1 MKKYFKYLL
10 VLSVLA
16 SPLAMAQNNPSMN
29 SSTGTGCASL
39 ANTDWKAPSIV
50 LTDNNNNQKNLV
62 INKIHFDQVN
72 NNNGM
77 NNITGTYQYT
87 FDGQSYNGTFGSNS
101 NSNNANNSNMN
112 NNTMNSNN
120 MMNGSTTVSC
130 DESGGNINKLSF
142 SFDNNQTTVNAT
154 NQNNQANPGSLNIDA
169 SGISMNK
176 NNITYT
182 NRDTVSLQK
191 Q

>member
-1 MKKYFKYLL
+1 MKKYLKYLM

-39 ANTDWKAPSIV
+39 ANTDWKASSIV

-77 NNITGTYQYT
+77 NNITGNYQYT
-87 FDGQSYNGTFGSNS
+87 FDGQNYNGTFGSNN
-101 NSNNANNSNMN
+101 NSNNANSSNMN
-112 NNTMNSNN
+112 NNTMNSSN
-120 MMNGSTTVSC
+120 TVSC
-130 DESGGNINKLSF
+130 DESGGNISKLSF
-142 SFDNNQTTVNAT
+142 SFDNNQTTVNVT

-176 NNITYT
+176 NSVTYT
-182 NRDTVSLQK
+182 NRDTTSLQK